1 MIFCIY
7 CVLYGSYIIHYIWH
21 WFTHMIRYVGIMIA
35 YKRTM
40 IFDGSVFGHLQEQ
53 NVRPEHMAVDKPSDK
68 FLAFLRKHYGLSRT
82 IPQINNFV
90 VFDAFFQDRPS
101 KCLL

>member
-1 MIFCIY
+1 
-7 CVLYGSYIIHYIWH
+7 
-21 WFTHMIRYVGIMIA
+21 MIA

-101 KCLL
+101 KCLLWSVPPHLFSFFFLLVSLMS